1 MMISTKGR
9 YALRIMIDL
18 ARHREEGYISL
29 KTIADR
35 QDTSMKYLEAIIAD
49 FKREG
54 LVESLRGKEGGY
66 RLPEAPSHYTVKQ
79 ILTLAEGT
87 LAPVACLSCEEAN
100 CEREDFCLTLP
111 MWRQLDRLI
120 EDYLSQVTLADLLN
134 QTLPDPC
141 LGCSSHIEQ
150 KKGNIK

>member
-35 QDTSMKYLEAIIAD
+35 QETSMKYLEAIIAD
-49 FKREG
+49 FKKVG
-54 LVESLRGKEGGY
+54 IVESQRGKEGGY
-66 RLPEAPSHYTVKQ
+66 RLPKEPSEYTVNQ
-79 ILTLAEGT
+79 ILTLAEGS
-87 LAPVACLSCEEAN
+87 LAPVACLSCVEDN
-100 CEREDFCLTLP
+100 CNREDFCLTLP
-111 MWRQLDRLI
+111 MWKQLEQLI
-120 EDYLSQVTLADLLN
+120 KDYLSQVTLADLLN

-141 LGCSSHIEQ
+141 FGCSRSKEQ
-150 KKGNIK
+150 KGN